1 MISMSDQ
8 SPEHLLSNITS
19 LINSSLTL
27 QELNDKYLQIFA
39 GKESTFNSLTKS
51 LSSLPQ
57 DQRKQRG
64 EEINKAKEDA
74 LRVYEAKKESLLSG
88 ADESS
93 EWFDITLPGKK
104 PRVGHYSPDTYV
116 IRKMN
121 AFFTYHGYSI
131 AEGPDIETDDFNFE
145 RTNLPKDHPSRDL
158 QDTIYIESPEILLR
172 THTSSVE
179 TRLLSTVKPPMRF
192 VVPGVSFRNE
202 VLNASNHSV
211 FYQYQGVCVD
221 EGISMANLKAT
232 LEEFARYMYGDNVQT
247 RFRAKHFPEVEPG
260 GGLDI
265 LCTFCSGEGCAVCK
279 GRGWLEILGCGMIH
293 RNTLTKCGIDYKKW
307 TGFAFGMGLSR
318 IVQTQFGI
326 NDVRDLNG
334 GTLIYENSI

>member
-8 SPEHLLSNITS
+8 SPEHLLSNISS

-39 GKESTFNSLTKS
+39 GKESTFNSLTKA

-116 IRKMN
+116 IRKIYRK
-121 AFFTYHGYSI
+121 FF
-131 AEGPDIETDDFNFE
+131 
-145 RTNLPKDHPSRDL
+145 
-158 QDTIYIESPEILLR
+158 
-172 THTSSVE
+172 
-179 TRLLSTVKPPMRF
+179 
-192 VVPGVSFRNE
+192 
-202 VLNASNHSV
+202 
-211 FYQYQGVCVD
+211 
-221 EGISMANLKAT
+221 
-232 LEEFARYMYGDNVQT
+232 RY
-247 RFRAKHFPEVEPG
+247 
-260 GGLDI
+260 
-265 LCTFCSGEGCAVCK
+265 TFCSGFNFT
-279 GRGWLEILGCGMIH
+279 LH
-293 RNTLTKCGIDYKKW
+293 FYRNR
-307 TGFAFGMGLSR
+307 FVFPH
-318 IVQTQFGI
+318 
-326 NDVRDLNG
+326 
-334 GTLIYENSI
+334 